1 MADGSWLKAKRLSKP
16 DHFAIGDRPFAMSSF
31 SSSRFMFLRLLGCV
45 YFCAFASLVPQIAGL
60 VGRHGILPAGP
71 GDAILRAACI
81 GGALISLV
89 LVAGFI
95 PIVAV
100 PLLWLL
106 YWWLSTIGAEFLSYQ
121 WDALLLESG
130 ALAMLIAPMVWRE
143 RANDPHEPPR
153 IAVWL
158 MWWLVFRLMF
168 GSGAVKLASGD
179 PTWRGLTAMTF
190 HYETQPIPNPL
201 ALYAHH
207 LPVAFNRAST
217 AITLTIELVAP
228 LLIVGPRRLRLVA
241 AVLLVGLQLLIAAT
255 GNFAFFNLLSIA
267 LCVWLVDDAAWQYV
281 ASGFSRTLGDGK
293 AGGPPDGGRHVR
305 KTISIAAAVVIVPVS
320 LLHFTSS
327 LGFLLPGWLLIAPIA
342 ELVSPLRSVNTYGLF
357 AVMTTTRPE
366 IIVEGSDDGEQ
377 WQAYEFPYKPGDLH
391 RRPPV
396 VAPHQPRLD
405 WQMWFAA
412 LGRYEE
418 NPWFQNFCVR
428 LLQGSP
434 EVQHLLARDPFN
446 GRAPRYIRAE
456 LYQYHF
462 APISRRRA
470 EGVWWTRER
479 LGAYSPVLSLR

>member
-1 MADGSWLKAKRLSKP
+1 MADGLWLKAKRLGKP
-16 DHFAIGDRPFAMSSF
+16 DHFAMSSF
-31 SSSRFMFLRLLGCV
+31 STARFVFLRLLGCV
-45 YFCAFASLVPQIAGL
+45 YLGAFASLIPQIVGL
-60 VGRHGILPAGP
+60 VGRNGILPAGP
-71 GDAILRAACI
+71 GDTILRAACI
-81 GGALISLV
+81 AGSLVSLV

-106 YWWLSTIGAEFLSYQ
+106 YWWLSTIGADFLSYQ
-121 WDALLLESG
+121 WDALLLETG
-130 ALAMLIAPMVWRE
+130 ALATLVAPMVWRE

-179 PTWRGLTAMTF
+179 PTWRDLTAMTF

-201 ALYAHH
+201 AFYAHH
-207 LPVAFNRAST
+207 LPIGLNKAST
-217 AITLTIELVAP
+217 ATTLAIELVAP

-241 AVLLVGLQLLIAAT
+241 AAVLVGLQLLIAAT
-255 GNFAFFNLLSIA
+255 GNFAFFNLLAIA
-267 LCVWLVDDAAWQYV
+267 LCVWLVDDAAWLYV
-281 ASGFSRTLGDGK
+281 ASGFSRTFGDGK
-293 AGGPPDGGRHVR
+293 AGGPPEGGRHVR
-305 KTISIAAAVVIVPVS
+305 KTISIAAAIVIVPVS

-327 LGFLLPGWLLIAPIA
+327 LGFLLPGWSLIAPIA
-342 ELVSPLRSVNTYGLF
+342 ELVSPLRSINTYGLF

-366 IIVEGSDDGEQ
+366 IIMEGSDDGES
-377 WQAYEFPYKPGDLH
+377 WQAYEFTYKPGGLH

-412 LGRYEE
+412 LGRYDE
-418 NPWFQNFCVR
+418 NPWFQTFCVR

-456 LYQYHF
+456 LYRYHF
-462 APISRRRA
+462 APMSTRRA

>member
-1 MADGSWLKAKRLSKP
+1 MADGLWLMAKRLGKP
-16 DHFAIGDRPFAMSSF
+16 DHLAISDQPLAMTTGASAMSRF
-31 SSSRFMFLRLLGCV
+31 CVSRFVFLRLLGCV
-45 YFCAFASLVPQIAGL
+45 YLCAFGSLVPQIVGL
-60 VGRHGILPAGP
+60 VGRNGILPAGP
-71 GDAILRAACI
+71 SDAVLRAACI
-81 GGALISLV
+81 GGSLV
-89 LVAGFI
+89 SIVLIAGFV

-100 PLLWLL
+100 PLLWLI
-106 YWWLSTIGAEFLSYQ
+106 YWWLSTIGADFLSFQ
-121 WDALLLESG
+121 WDALLLETG
-130 ALAMLIAPMVWRE
+130 ALAMLVAPMVWRE
-143 RANDPHEPPR
+143 GASDPHEPPR
-153 IAVWL
+153 AAVWL

-179 PTWRGLTAMTF
+179 PTWRDLTAMTF

-201 ALYAHH
+201 AFYAHH
-207 LPVAFNRAST
+207 LPVAFNKAST
-217 AITLTIELVAP
+217 AVTLAIELAAP

-241 AVLLVGLQLLIAAT
+241 AVILVGLQLLIAAT

-267 LCVWLVDDAAWQYV
+267 LCVWLVDDAA
-281 ASGFSRTLGDGK
+281 FSYGVSAFRRTSDGPAK
-293 AGGPPDGGRHVR
+293 AGRSVL
-305 KTISIAAAVVIVPVS
+305 SIAAAVVIVPVS

-327 LGFLLPGWLLIAPIA
+327 LGFLIPGWQIAAPLA
-342 ELVSPLRSVNTYGLF
+342 EIVAPLRSVNTYGLF

-366 IIVEGSDDGEQ
+366 IIVEGSDDGEE
-377 WQAYEFPYKPGDLH
+377 WQAYEFAYKPGDLR

-434 EVQHLLARDPFN
+434 EVQHLLARDPFG

-462 APISRRRA
+462 ARMSARRA

-479 LGAYSPVLSLR
+479 LGAYAPVLSLR